1 MLRNVTKKRKMLLN
15 NHVIV
20 IFYVKTVYFF
30 IHLKNETI
38 AFFLFFVHFPFF
50 SLRFV
55 LLVICSG
62 RKFIAIN
69 AAVCPYCNKEIDHHR
84 KKKNGSHCESNDYTS
99 LVASI
104 ISWQPP
110 TSDVKLSL
118 LLSVAVIPIAQ

>member
-1 MLRNVTKKRKMLLN
+1 MLRKKGKMLLN

-38 AFFLFFVHFPFF
+38 AFFIFFVHFPFF

-55 LLVICSG
+55 SLVICSG

-69 AAVCPYCNKEIDHHR
+69 AAVCPYCNKEINHHR
-84 KKKNGSHCESNDYTS
+84 KKKNGSHCEANDYTS
-99 LVASI
+99 LDASI

-110 TSDVKLSL
+110 KSDVKLSPL
-118 LLSVAVIPIAQ
+118 LLVAVIPIAQ

>member
-1 MLRNVTKKRKMLLN
+1 MLLN

-20 IFYVKTVYFF
+20 IFYAKTVYFF
-30 IHLKNETI
+30 IHLKNVFM

-69 AAVCPYCNKEIDHHR
+69 AAVCPYCNKEIA
-84 KKKNGSHCESNDYTS
+84 KIKSSSEKEKWQS
-99 LVASI
+99 LRGE
-104 ISWQPP
+104 
-110 TSDVKLSL
+110 
-118 LLSVAVIPIAQ
+118 